1 MASPHV
7 RSNGAAG
14 PRPQLP
20 AFCRSRRPVVT
31 VTASSITNLRLLVL
45 LGLLFQLS
53 TLLLVIAGPVP
64 PEGEEGTSSNPGE
77 ELVRQ
82 RPRPLACCG
91 PVISGPF
98 SWPAGA
104 AALGWE
110 PRQSVH
116 SHPDPPP
123 HPCTAPP

>member
-31 VTASSITNLRLLVL
+31 VSVSSLNALRLLVL

-53 TLLLVIAGPVP
+53 TLLVVIAGPAP
-64 PEGEEGTSSNPGE
+64 P
-77 ELVRQ
+77 R
-82 RPRPLACCG
+82 
-91 PVISGPF
+91 PVISSSHDLRPDAVSSTAGGPLLQPL
-98 SWPAGA
+98 SD
-104 AALGWE
+104 
-110 PRQSVH
+110 R
-116 SHPDPPP
+116 
-123 HPCTAPP
+123 

>member
-31 VTASSITNLRLLVL
+31 VSVSSLNALRLLVL

-53 TLLLVIAGPVP
+53 TLLVVIAGPVP
-64 PEGEEGTSSNPGE
+64 P
-77 ELVRQ
+77 R
-82 RPRPLACCG
+82 
-91 PVISGPF
+91 PVISSSHDFRPDAVSSTAGGPLLQPL
-98 SWPAGA
+98 SD
-104 AALGWE
+104 
-110 PRQSVH
+110 R
-116 SHPDPPP
+116 
-123 HPCTAPP
+123 

>member
-31 VTASSITNLRLLVL
+31 VSVSSLNALRLLVL

-53 TLLLVIAGPVP
+53 TLLVVIAGPVP
-64 PEGEEGTSSNPGE
+64 P
-77 ELVRQ
+77 R
-82 RPRPLACCG
+82 
-91 PVISGPF
+91 PVISSSHDFRPDAGSDAGEVPPVTPF
-98 SWPAGA
+98 SN
-104 AALGWE
+104 
-110 PRQSVH
+110 R
-116 SHPDPPP
+116 
-123 HPCTAPP
+123 

>member
-31 VTASSITNLRLLVL
+31 VSVSSLNALRLLVL

-53 TLLLVIAGPVP
+53 TLLVVIAGPVP
-64 PEGEEGTSSNPGE
+64 P
-77 ELVRQ
+77 R
-82 RPRPLACCG
+82 
-91 PVISGPF
+91 PVISSSHDLRPDAV
-98 SWPAGA
+98 SSAAGVP
-104 AALGWE
+104 LLQ
-110 PRQSVH
+110 PLSDR
-116 SHPDPPP
+116 
-123 HPCTAPP
+123 